1 LTARPVTALK
11 TNVPPPSSSRRS
23 PADRY
28 RPCVAAVLQN
38 DAGMILIC
46 ERRDFSDSWQF
57 PQGGIDA
64 GETPREA
71 LVRELM
77 EEISLPP
84 EGFEIKTERPGYK
97 YHFPERHRK
106 RGKFVGQEQVYFL
119 CQFIG
124 PESLLNLETEHPE
137 FRRWKWILPHE
148 FDLRWLPEFKREVY
162 QQVLRD
168 FFEVEI
174 H

>member
-1 LTARPVTALK
+1 MPA
-11 TNVPPPSSSRRS
+11 NPSQSRS
-23 PADRY
+23 AGRY

-46 ERRDFSDSWQF
+46 ERLDFADSWQF
-57 PQGGIDA
+57 PQGGIDS
-64 GETPREA
+64 GESPREA
-71 LVRELM
+71 LIRELM

-84 EGFEIKTERPGYK
+84 GGYEILSEKVGYK
-97 YHFPERHRK
+97 YHFPDRQRR

-119 CQFIG
+119 CRFTG
-124 PESLLNLETEHPE
+124 PESLLNLETAHPE

-148 FDLRWLPEFKREVY
+148 FDLRWLPDFKREVY

-168 FFEVEI
+168 FFEVEPQ
-174 H
+174 